1 MRSRWRPRLP
11 ILACVRFLSSPTAR
25 IFGIALIPL
34 LVAAGW
40 ALVALSHHPD
50 NESDQ
55 VAARS
60 LNRAAPAVE
69 QAMAQE
75 GDELER
81 LGATI
86 ARNPQFFAVMN
97 LPRSDRAQAD
107 FKNALENVLRDFQRD
122 ADTPIFEVTDETG
135 ALLGRAL
142 QPATGTTDISG
153 APFVRSAIA
162 GRAGQG
168 YIVEK
173 GRVYRVA
180 AVPVTAGGPI
190 IGVLCLGGL
199 VGNETAEQ
207 LKTAI
212 GCDVA
217 FTVSDEIQATTLAPS
232 PLRKILAQRSSERSL
247 AGTQPRKT
255 KNGAPPAPDA
265 FDVIGIAGER
275 FVAVRRALPG
285 PSIGGELAYLLIR
298 PVTLVSSPVAAIRDE
313 LIYAGSA
320 GLFLA
325 LMGGTFVAIT
335 LRRRRRRAEEAHQA
349 EVHRLTEVNRVRT
362 GFIASASEEV
372 LEPATAIRTVIELI
386 EEGALG
392 GLSGP
397 QVEGF
402 LSMRSGA
409 ERLIRVGDDLANLS
423 LLDRDELA
431 LAFEP
436 ADVANLVENAAVVVV
451 PIASERKQSVMIS
464 VEPQLVHPRVDAD
477 HLSKAILNLALN
489 AARFSPDGGRI
500 EMGARRMDLGVSIYI
515 SDTGAELPDG
525 VQGTVPELHDS
536 GRTGLGLAVALGI
549 VEAHGGSVRVLSQL
563 GSGNILTIELPFPKP
578 EISPLGE
585 EEPLPLAS

>member
-1 MRSRWRPRLP
+1 M
-11 ILACVRFLSSPTAR
+11 RFLSSPTAR

-247 AGTQPRKT
+247 AGTQPR
-255 KNGAPPAPDA
+255 
-265 FDVIGIAGER
+265 
-275 FVAVRRALPG
+275 
-285 PSIGGELAYLLIR
+285 
-298 PVTLVSSPVAAIRDE
+298 
-313 LIYAGSA
+313 
-320 GLFLA
+320 
-325 LMGGTFVAIT
+325 
-335 LRRRRRRAEEAHQA
+335 
-349 EVHRLTEVNRVRT
+349 
-362 GFIASASEEV
+362 
-372 LEPATAIRTVIELI
+372 
-386 EEGALG
+386 
-392 GLSGP
+392 
-397 QVEGF
+397 
-402 LSMRSGA
+402 
-409 ERLIRVGDDLANLS
+409 
-423 LLDRDELA
+423 
-431 LAFEP
+431 
-436 ADVANLVENAAVVVV
+436 
-451 PIASERKQSVMIS
+451 
-464 VEPQLVHPRVDAD
+464 
-477 HLSKAILNLALN
+477 
-489 AARFSPDGGRI
+489 
-500 EMGARRMDLGVSIYI
+500 
-515 SDTGAELPDG
+515 
-525 VQGTVPELHDS
+525 
-536 GRTGLGLAVALGI
+536 
-549 VEAHGGSVRVLSQL
+549 
-563 GSGNILTIELPFPKP
+563 
-578 EISPLGE
+578 
-585 EEPLPLAS
+585 